1 MSKIQVGAA
10 TLLVP
15 DHGGRERAV
24 PGIRGGETRDAWE
37 MPAVVAAPGG
47 PLMEIAYQRWDGGG
61 AVVALSR
68 GDSAPAFDRLL
79 HGARLSVMA
88 REDGAE
94 HVEADLLHWN
104 PSKGLNGWG
113 NTKKATPEE
122 LDSTLGRSAETLF
135 FEAGALD
142 FGTRAEVLG
151 DKSNGHKNRLA
162 VVFPGYEALGPLAVY
177 VLTRVLPIVKARLA
191 S

>member
-1 MSKIQVGAA
+1 MSRFQVGAA

-15 DHGGRERAV
+15 ERGGRELKATDF
-24 PGIRGGETRDAWE
+24 GGETHDAWE
-37 MPAVVAAPGG
+37 MPAVVAAPDGL
-47 PLMEIAYQRWDGGG
+47 LMEIAYQRWDGAG

-68 GDSAPAFDRLL
+68 GDSAPVYDRLL
-79 HGARLSVMA
+79 RGERLAVMA

-94 HVEADLLHWN
+94 HVVADLLHWD
-104 PSKGLNGWG
+104 PAKGPNGWG
-113 NTKKATPEE
+113 SAKKATPEE

-151 DKSNGHKNRLA
+151 DKSNAYKNRLA
-162 VVFPGYEALGPLAVY
+162 VLFPGYKPLGPLAVY